1 MSGVLSPI
9 PSDWSPKD
17 PADNVWYGISFEN
30 LWGAVTGSDSIQTV
44 MSVTCSPTDIAVNNI
59 TVGPSPDLVA
69 NQVASFM
76 LSGGSIPP
84 GQTSRLY
91 QVTVT
96 ILSTLGQTIKR
107 SELLRVQT
115 R

>member
-30 LWGAVTGSDSIQTV
+30 LWGVMSGDSVGTVT
-44 MSVTCSPTDIAVNNI
+44 SVTCSPSDLAAASI
-59 TVGPSPDLVA
+59 TIGPSPDLVA
-69 NQVASFM
+69 NQVVSFK
-76 LSGGSIPP
+76 LSGGSVPA

-96 ILSTLGQTIKR
+96 IYSTLGQTIRR

>member
-1 MSGVLSPI
+1 MSGVISPI

-17 PADNVWYGISFEN
+17 PDDNVWYGISFEN
-30 LWGAVTGSDSIQTV
+30 LWGIMSGDSVNTV
-44 MSVTCSPTDIAVNNI
+44 MSVTCSPSDLAVGSI
-59 TVGPSPDLVA
+59 SIGSSSDLVA
-69 NQVASFM
+69 NQVVSFK
-76 LSGGSIPP
+76 LSGGSVPA

-96 ILSTLGQTIKR
+96 ILSTFGQTIKR